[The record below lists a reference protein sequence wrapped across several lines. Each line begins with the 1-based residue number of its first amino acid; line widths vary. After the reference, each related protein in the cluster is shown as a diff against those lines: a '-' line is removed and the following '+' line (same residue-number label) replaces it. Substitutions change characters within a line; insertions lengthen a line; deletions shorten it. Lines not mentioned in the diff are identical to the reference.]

1 MDENYLD
8 NLLNEFSLDKE
19 IDNKIEDELD
29 NQMMEEKH
37 KKQEENAVSKE
48 DAFDMDLNFD
58 ADAVT
63 INDDLRFSEE
73 QIDELDQLD
82 NIADLDIGDLDFSD
96 IDFDDLDITKLDDVK
111 SDDFDALL
119 KDFEGDL
126 DIGNLFADIEEK
138 ESAAEEVVND
148 EESPI
153 ITEEIK
159 EDVTETV
166 EEEQPESV
174 ETEDTMPLQTDDLNA
189 DAFDADSF
197 LDSLLDETEAEEQ
210 EESTIAELP
219 VEENTEGINTENPFL
234 ADSKEAEEETLSRTE
249 NAELDD
255 LFSVLDME
263 DAFESE
269 GENLTDAVENPETDN
284 SFLDGLEDIENLDDI
299 EELEGKDV
307 SSSAKKKKGF
317 MEVLFGEPDEEDILS
332 EEELAAI
339 EAKKEAKKAKKK
351 AAKEAKK
358 EKAAAAKEEKA
369 FKDGQKKKQDDEKK
383 RVKAEKKAKLKAEEL
398 ANAEPEKKLNMPI
411 VIFIFSLFLGGTF
424 LFYMASNDFNYKQAI
439 EKASTYFAN
448 QKYRSAYD
456 EIVGVEVKEE
466 DEELKDRIYT
476 VMYVERL
483 YESYENNSKL
493 GREEKALDALLRGV
507 DKYFEHYE
515 EAGKLGI
522 ASDLD
527 YSFNRIQTVLTE
539 KYGISVDRA
548 IEINALE
555 NYDYVKTINEYIG
568 AE

>member
-96 IDFDDLDITKLDDVK
+96 IDFDDLDITKLDDVQA
-111 SDDFDALL
+111 DDFDALL

-126 DIGNLFADIEEK
+126 DIGNLFADTEE
-138 ESAAEEVVND
+138 EEPAAEEVVND
-148 EESPI
+148 GELPV

-159 EDVTETV
+159 EEVTDTV
-166 EEEQPESV
+166 DEEQPESV
-174 ETEDTMPLQTDDLNA
+174 VTEDAMPLQTDDLNA
-189 DAFDADSF
+189 DSFDADSF
-197 LDSLLDETEAEEQ
+197 LDSLLDETEAEEK
-210 EESTIAELP
+210 EENPIAELP
-219 VEENTEGINTENPFL
+219 LEENTEEINTEAPFL
-234 ADSKEAEEETLSRTE
+234 EDSKDAEEEALSKAE
-249 NAELDD
+249 NVELDD
-255 LFSVLDME
+255 LFSMLDME

-269 GENLTDAVENPETDN
+269 GGNSTDAVENQETDN

-299 EELEGKDV
+299 EELEEKDV

-351 AAKEAKK
+351 AAKDAKK
-358 EKAAAAKEEKA
+358 EKAAVAKEEKA

-439 EKASTYFAN
+439 EKASNYFAN

-466 DEELKDRIYT
+466 DKELKDRIYT

-483 YESYENNSKL
+483 YESYENNIKL
-493 GREEKALDALLRGV
+493 GRQEKALDALLRGV

-515 EAGKLGI
+515 EAGRLGI
-522 ASDLD
+522 TSDLD
-527 YSFNRIQTVLTE
+527 YSFNRIQTILSE
-539 KYGISVDRA
+539 QYGISVDRA